1 LKKALG
7 VATALAAA
15 ASWGAIYAL
24 VEQAMERMSPMA
36 AIIVVYFAGSLL
48 MLPAV
53 PFYLDEISSCLKS
66 AAFGPLALTVLL
78 TVVAE
83 LLVFSSIKMLG
94 GTEAGIIEITYPI
107 FTAIIL
113 YAILGKSLTASTIAG
128 GALVMVGIAV
138 MTIF

>member
-1 LKKALG
+1 
-7 VATALAAA
+7 
-15 ASWGAIYAL
+15 
-24 VEQAMERMSPMA
+24 MSPMA

>member
-1 LKKALG
+1 MKKALG
-7 VATALAAA
+7 FVVALAAA

-24 VEQAMERMSPMA
+24 VEQAMEQMSPMA
-36 AIIVVYFAGSLL
+36 AIIVIYFAGSLL
-48 MLPAV
+48 MLPVV

-66 AAFGPLALTVLL
+66 ADLSPLVLTVLL

-83 LLVFSSIKMLG
+83 LLIFSSIKMLG

-107 FTAIIL
+107 FTALIL
-113 YAILGKSLTASTIAG
+113 YVTLGKSLTASTLIG
-128 GALVMVGIAV
+128 GALALIGIAV